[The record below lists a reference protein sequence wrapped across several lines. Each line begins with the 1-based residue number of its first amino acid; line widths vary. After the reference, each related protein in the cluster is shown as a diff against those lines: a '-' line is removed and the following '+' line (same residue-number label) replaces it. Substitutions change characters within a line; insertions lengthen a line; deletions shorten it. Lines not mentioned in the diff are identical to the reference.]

1 MASFLSIPF
10 PSSNEYRYPCQ
21 DCGKGFTDPAARI
34 RHRKAAHGYQP
45 YHTPEYYARRALKL
59 KEAERRGKATLKK
72 TLTGDQKA
80 SNVFPP
86 STQSAPSSSS
96 SSANSLTNLLANTT
110 YHDDFWK
117 SLLNAPQRNASEPK
131 VSQLEDARIST
142 PVAAAPARDTPSTL
156 HSDSDL
162 YLPEVG
168 KQPAATT
175 RTGDEAPLCG
185 YQWDTVVQPQS
196 QASAQSW
203 AAYGHSI
210 PGPSSDHLPFPAT
223 LPTSNWQST
232 YPARGTTFQSL
243 PTFSFT
249 NGAVPSSMQNSF
261 NSPTTSA
268 GSSASSSHFSPNYIP
283 TPISLEPVR
292 ALRWTPKLSPALS
305 TPMTQTE
312 SFAGEPNRGF
322 KTENFD

>member
-1 MASFLSIPF
+1 M
-10 PSSNEYRYPCQ
+10 
-21 DCGKGFTDPAARI
+21 
-34 RHRKAAHGYQP
+34 
-45 YHTPEYYARRALKL
+45 
-59 KEAERRGKATLKK
+59 KK

-80 SNVFPP
+80 ANVFPP
-86 STQSAPSSSS
+86 STQSASSSSS

-117 SLLNAPQRNASEPK
+117 SLLNAPPRNASEPK
-131 VSQLEDARIST
+131 VSQLEDAQIST

-185 YQWDTVVQPQS
+185 CPWDTVVQPQS

-203 AAYGHSI
+203 AAYGQTI
-210 PGPSSDHLPFPAT
+210 PEASSDHLPFPST

-232 YPARGTTFQSL
+232 YPGTSFQSL

-268 GSSASSSHFSPNYIP
+268 GSSASSSHSSPNYIP
-283 TPISLEPVR
+283 TPIPLEPVR
-292 ALRWTPKLSPALS
+292 ALRWTPNLSPALS
-305 TPMTQTE
+305 TPMNQTE
-312 SFAGEPNRGF
+312 FFTGEPNRGF

>member
-1 MASFLSIPF
+1 M
-10 PSSNEYRYPCQ
+10 
-21 DCGKGFTDPAARI
+21 
-34 RHRKAAHGYQP
+34 
-45 YHTPEYYARRALKL
+45 
-59 KEAERRGKATLKK
+59 KK

-80 SNVFPP
+80 SNIFPP
-86 STQSAPSSSS
+86 STQSASSSSS

-117 SLLNAPQRNASEPK
+117 SLLNAPPRNASEPK
-131 VSQLEDARIST
+131 VSQLQDAQIST

-162 YLPEVG
+162 YLPEEVG

-196 QASAQSW
+196 QPLAQSW
-203 AAYGHSI
+203 SAYGQTI
-210 PGPSSDHLPFPAT
+210 PGASSDRLPFPAT
-223 LPTSNWQST
+223 LPTANWQSN
-232 YPARGTTFQSL
+232 YLGPPA
-243 PTFSFT
+243 FSFT
-249 NGAVPSSMQNSF
+249 NGTVPSSMPNSF
-261 NSPTTSA
+261 DSPTTSA

-283 TPISLEPVR
+283 TPIPLEPVR
-292 ALRWTPKLSPALS
+292 ALRWTPNLSPALS
-305 TPMTQTE
+305 TPMSQTE
-312 SFAGEPNRGF
+312 CFTGEPNRGF